1 MRLPVLALLL
11 TLAAP
16 VAAQSA
22 PLAPNPPIERDD
34 GTSGLTIPRFVSL
47 KAGRAYVRA
56 GPGDQYPVQFVY
68 VRKGLPVEVVKEYQI
83 WRQVRDDSGGTGW
96 INKSLLSGERTAIVT
111 RTVRTLYAR
120 ADLAAPPV
128 WRIAP
133 GAVVSLV
140 LCDGA
145 WCRVARD
152 GKGGY
157 MLRAQLWGT
166 YQNER
171 IEG

>member
-1 MRLPVLALLL
+1 MRRPLLALLL
-11 TLAAP
+11 ALAAP
-16 VAAQSA
+16 LAAQTAA
-22 PLAPNPPIERDD
+22 PAAPPADRDD
-34 GTSGLTIPRFVSL
+34 GTSGLPIPRFVSI
-47 KAGRAYVRA
+47 KAGKAFVRS
-56 GPGDQYPVQFVY
+56 GPGDQYPVQWVY
-68 VRKGLPVEVVKEYQI
+68 VRKGLPVEVIKEYQI
-83 WRQVRDDSGGTGW
+83 WRQVRDDSGGTAW

-111 RTVRTLYAR
+111 RVVRTLYGR
-120 ADLAAPPV
+120 ADLASPAV

-140 LCDGA
+140 LCDGL

-166 YQNER
+166 YPNER

>member
-1 MRLPVLALLL
+1 MRLFAL
-11 TLAAP
+11 TLLIA
-16 VAAQSA
+16 VAA
-22 PLAPNPPIERDD
+22 PLAAQAPAPSADRDD
-34 GTSGLTIPRFVSL
+34 GTSGLPIPRFVSL
-47 KAGRAYVRA
+47 KAGKAFVRS
-56 GPGDQYPVQFVY
+56 GPGDQYPVQWVY
-68 VRKGLPVEVVKEYQI
+68 VRKGLPVEVIKEYQI
-83 WRQVRDDSGGTGW
+83 WRQVRDDSGGTAW
-96 INKSLLSGERTAIVT
+96 INKSLLTGERTAVVT

-140 LCDGA
+140 LCEGA

-166 YQNER
+166 YPGER